1 MACRPG
7 TLTALFI
14 LSALVFLT
22 EPTHAQKALTSEE
35 ILNGLQN
42 SAAPQ
47 SLTSEDVLQSL
58 ENSLVVEPT
67 DPTVKA
73 PTAKTQEVLASLPTL
88 DFKIY
93 FDYNSAGIKPE
104 SIATLMALGKA
115 LSDNELANQQFLI
128 AGHSDAAGSNSYNLA
143 LSQRRAAAVASFLT
157 SAFDLHQ
164 VKLVPLGFGE
174 EQLANPNDPES
185 EANRRVQVVNL
196 GKK

>member
-7 TLTALFI
+7 TPAALLI
-14 LSALVFLT
+14 LSALAFLAG
-22 EPTHAQKALTSEE
+22 PTYAQKALTSEE

-58 ENSLVVEPT
+58 ENSLVIEPT

-88 DFKIY
+88 DFKVY

-104 SIATLMALGKA
+104 SITTLMALGKA
-115 LSDNELANQQFLI
+115 LSTNELANQQFLI

-174 EQLANPNDPES
+174 EQLADPSDPGS

-196 GKK
+196 GKM